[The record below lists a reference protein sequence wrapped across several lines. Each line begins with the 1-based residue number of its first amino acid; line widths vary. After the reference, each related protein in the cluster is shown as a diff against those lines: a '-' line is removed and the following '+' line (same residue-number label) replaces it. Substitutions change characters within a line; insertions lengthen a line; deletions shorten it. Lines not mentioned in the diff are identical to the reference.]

1 MSKVILKMNNIVK
14 DFSGV
19 RALDGVSLEVFE
31 GEIHA
36 LCGENGAGKSTLM
49 NVLSGVIPY
58 GSFEGDIEFDGAPCE
73 FGSLRDSEKT
83 GIVIIH
89 QELAV
94 IETFSI
100 AENMFLSNERGS
112 HYNIDWDKT
121 VSDAKIQLQTVGL
134 SDDPNTLIKDI
145 GVGKRQLC
153 EIAKALSKNVRLLIL
168 DEPTSSL
175 NENDSKNLL
184 DLLLRLKSEGIT
196 SILISHKLNEIS
208 EVADR
213 ITVIRDG
220 AVIET
225 FLRNSPDFTEDRI
238 IKDMVGREL
247 KNRYPE
253 RQNREIG
260 ETVFEVSD
268 WTVYDPLGSGR
279 KIVDGVNLNVKKG
292 EIVGVAGLIGAGRT
306 ELAMSVFGRSFG
318 ADISGTL
325 RINGRE
331 VTLKTV
337 RDAINAGLAY
347 VTEDRKDNG
356 LILDESIAV
365 NTTLASPEKISNRG
379 VIDFDAEAV
388 AAIKYKELLHTKA
401 TDIYEA
407 VKNLSGGNQQK
418 VLLSKWIFAD
428 PEILILDEP
437 TRGID
442 VGAKYE
448 IYVTI
453 QNLIKDGKSVLFI
466 SSDMSELLGVTD
478 RIYIMN
484 EGKIAG
490 ELKTEAA
497 TPEKIMSVII
507 KSSAD
512 TSAAKDK

>member
-1 MSKVILKMNNIVK
+1 MNNIVK

-58 GSFEGDIEFDGAPCE
+58 GSFEGDIEFDGEPCV
-73 FGSLRDSEKT
+73 FKSLRDSEKA

-112 HYNIDWDKT
+112 RFNIDWDKT
-121 VSDAKIQLQTVGL
+121 VSDAAQKLKTVGL

-184 DLLLRLKSEGIT
+184 ELLKRLRTEGIT

-220 AVIET
+220 AVIKT
-225 FLRNSPDFTEDRI
+225 TLRSSPDFTEDLI

-253 RQNREIG
+253 RISREIG
-260 ETVFEVSD
+260 ETVFEVKD
-268 WTVYDPLGSGR
+268 WTVYNPVYSDK
-279 KIVDGVNLNVKKG
+279 KIIDGVNLNVKKG

-318 ADISGTL
+318 VNISGTL
-325 RINGRE
+325 KINGKE
-331 VTLKTV
+331 VILKTV

-365 NTTLASPEKISNRG
+365 NTTLASPEKISRRG
-379 VIDFDAEAV
+379 VIDFDLEAEA
-388 AAIKYKELLHTKA
+388 AKKYKELLHTKT

-428 PEILILDEP
+428 PDILILDEP

-478 RIYIMN
+478 RIYVMN
-484 EGKIAG
+484 EGKIAA
-490 ELKTEAA
+490 ELETKTA

-512 TSAAKDK
+512 NTAAKDK